1 MQIHILCI
9 SSGPENVNYEWNY
22 YNYCSG
28 RNNHERVR
36 IRYQISGLLVWILSR
51 IFLQI
56 DNVRMI
62 ESIEHPPNRWGL
74 FMPMQV
80 GFSPP
85 PTTPH
90 KKMELKWLTVWIS
103 FPTRCL
109 GTPWFAEFEPNFRKS
124 VKKTHD
130 EVILNQFSKGN
141 LSYQV
146 NIVKEQFRKDQLAL
160 HFRDQ
165 LLINV

>member
-1 MQIHILCI
+1 
-9 SSGPENVNYEWNY
+9 
-22 YNYCSG
+22 
-28 RNNHERVR
+28 
-36 IRYQISGLLVWILSR
+36 
-51 IFLQI
+51 
-56 DNVRMI
+56 MI

-80 GFSPP
+80 GSSNN
-85 PTTPH
+85 TSS
-90 KKMELKWLTVWIS
+90 KMELKWLTVWIS

-130 EVILNQFSKGN
+130 EVILNQFIKGN

-146 NIVKEQFRKDQLAL
+146 NIVKEQLRKDQLAL